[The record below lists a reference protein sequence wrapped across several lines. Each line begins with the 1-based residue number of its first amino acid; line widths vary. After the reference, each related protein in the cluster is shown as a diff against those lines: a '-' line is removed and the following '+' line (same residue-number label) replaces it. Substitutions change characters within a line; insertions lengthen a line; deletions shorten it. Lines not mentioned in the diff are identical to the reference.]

1 SRPPRG
7 FVVLDG
13 GKIDWSQWYLT
24 DEEDMGQS
32 PEQFMTIQRLVSAAR
47 ALGRERGWSHD
58 RLLIGADCYFG
69 WVEREP
75 LVRVSPDVFLLD
87 DPPPRP
93 YPKSF
98 QTWRAGHR
106 PPRFAVE
113 VVSEK
118 WTKDYD
124 DAPDKYAQLGTRE
137 LVIFDAETSPKAN
150 PRRER
155 LQVFRRD
162 EVGALARVYAGP
174 GPAWSEELQ
183 IWLVADQVDGAWELA
198 LARDAEGL
206 ELVPTESELAELE
219 AQRAETEKQRAET
232 EKQRAETE
240 KQRAETE
247 KQRAETEKQRA
258 EVMAAKLRALG
269 IDPTQL

>member
-1 SRPPRG
+1 
-7 FVVLDG
+7 
-13 GKIDWSQWYLT
+13 
-24 DEEDMGQS
+24 MGQS

-47 ALGRERGWSHD
+47 VLGRERGWSHD
-58 RLLIGADCYFG
+58 RLLIGADCY
-69 WVEREP
+69 
-75 LVRVSPDVFLLD
+75 S
-87 DPPPRP
+87 
-93 YPKSF
+93 
-98 QTWRAGHR
+98 
-106 PPRFAVE
+106 RFAVE

-118 WTKDYD
+118 WTEDYD

-183 IWLVADQVDGAWELA
+183 IWLVADQVDGSWGVA
-198 LARDAEGL
+198 LARDAEGV
-206 ELVPTESELAELE
+206 ELVLTESELAESE
-219 AQRAETEKQRAET
+219 A
-232 EKQRAETE
+232 
-240 KQRAETE
+240 
-247 KQRAETEKQRA
+247 QRAETEKQRA

-269 IDPTQL
+269 IDPTKL